1 MNPGSLI
8 LSAEMMLRHL
18 GWNDA
23 ADLVV
28 KGIEGAIAE
37 KKVTYDFDRLMDNAT
52 LMSCSQFGDAI
63 IENM

>member
-1 MNPGSLI
+1 
-8 LSAEMMLRHL
+8 MMLRHL
-18 GWNDA
+18 GWNKA